1 MLQTSQISAGQNLQ
15 AIAST
20 RPQWFRRGNFNRDHR
35 MLQPKSIQLNYGY
48 PTCAGIVDSLLYSNM
63 LEYMQHIAD
72 AKKHIDMAQQRLNS
86 TEPSLCSPEYQ
97 VSFSPILLPRHW
109 PRGRRRLPCW
119 WRVPQHALLI
129 ARFSTAL
136 ALTSGLFCELHLG
149 TKWYKHCILKVYTI

>member
-15 AIAST
+15 ALAST

-72 AKKHIDMAQQRLNS
+72 AKKTHWHGTTKAQLNW
-86 TEPSLCSPEYQ
+86 TLFVFP
-97 VSFSPILLPRHW
+97 
-109 PRGRRRLPCW
+109 
-119 WRVPQHALLI
+119 RVPGLLLSHP
-129 ARFSTAL
+129 FTTAL
-136 ALTSGLFCELHLG
+136 AAGAAASALLVACTATCTSDRPLQHGAGAHVGPLLWTSPGYKMVQTLH
-149 TKWYKHCILKVYTI
+149 T